1 MRMKRYNHN
10 PYIDIIDILLLFMV
24 AICIII
30 LIAIQFRDKE
40 EDVKPKE
47 SITKE
52 MIIMVQG
59 KKYKLVEVK

>member
-1 MRMKRYNHN
+1 MKIKWYKYN
-10 PYIDIIDILLLFMV
+10 PYNDIIDILIIFMS
-24 AICIII
+24 AICILI
-30 LIAIQFRDKE
+30 LLCIPFRDKK

-47 SITKE
+47 PITKE

>member
-1 MRMKRYNHN
+1 MRMKRYNYN
-10 PYIDIIDILLLFMV
+10 PYIGIIDILLIFMV

-40 EDVKPKE
+40 EDIKPKE
-47 SITKE
+47 PITKE